1 MHFKRESNLSLVHII
16 GAGLAGLSAA
26 VELTQAGIPVTL
38 SDQAARAGGR
48 CRSYHDPQLG
58 MMIDNGN
65 HLVFSGNRAVN
76 VYLATIGASER
87 LTGPDH
93 AEFAFH
99 DLRDGTRWTM
109 RASDGRIP
117 WWVFQTSRRTPGT
130 SVADHLPLA
139 RLMTANAEATVGDIV
154 PTSGTFWKRLAEPV
168 LLAVLN
174 TEAAKGSAKL
184 AGQVVRESLAK
195 GGLASRPMIATPTLD
210 AAFVDPA
217 LAWLG
222 VRGVVPQFGQRLR
235 SIGSDG
241 DRATTLDFGGGAE
254 SIEGAAVILAVPAW
268 VAAELV
274 PGLTV
279 PDQHS
284 AILNAHFGYPAPA
297 GSAPMTGVI
306 GSLSQWV
313 FAFADRI
320 SVTVSAAD
328 AVIDDDR
335 EDLARRIWEEVC
347 QTLSITAPLPAWQI
361 VKEKRA
367 TFAATPAQD
376 AKRPFAATRWRN
388 LFLAGDWTQ
397 TGLPATIEGALRSG
411 VTAAKLVQKVRK
423 RD

>member
-1 MHFKRESNLSLVHII
+1 MDSVLALGAAIAVQSVHII

-58 MMIDNGN
+58 MVIDNGN

-76 VYLATIGASER
+76 AYLATIGAGDR

-117 WWVFQTSRRTPGT
+117 WWVFQKARRTPGT

-139 RLMTANAEATVGDIV
+139 RLMTAGATATVGEVV
-154 PTSGTFWKRLAEPV
+154 PTSGTFWDRLAEPV

-174 TEAAKGSAKL
+174 TDAAKGSAKL

-222 VRGVVPQFGQRLR
+222 ARNVVPQFGRRLR
-235 SIGSDG
+235 SIGIDG
-241 DRATTLDFGGGAE
+241 DQVTTLDFGGGAE
-254 SIEGAAVILAVPAW
+254 SVEGAAVILAVPAW

-274 PGLTV
+274 PGLAA

-284 AILNAHFGYPAPA
+284 AILNAHFAYPAPV
-297 GSAPMTGVI
+297 GSARMTGLI

-313 FAFADRI
+313 FAFEDRI

-335 EDLARRIWEEVC
+335 EDVARRIWAEVC
-347 QTLSITAPLPAWQI
+347 QTLAITAPLPAWQI

-367 TFAATPAQD
+367 TFAATFQ
-376 AKRPFAATRWRN
+376 
-388 LFLAGDWTQ
+388 
-397 TGLPATIEGALRSG
+397 LRSILRQ
-411 VTAAKLVQKVRK
+411 VPARFN
-423 RD
+423 